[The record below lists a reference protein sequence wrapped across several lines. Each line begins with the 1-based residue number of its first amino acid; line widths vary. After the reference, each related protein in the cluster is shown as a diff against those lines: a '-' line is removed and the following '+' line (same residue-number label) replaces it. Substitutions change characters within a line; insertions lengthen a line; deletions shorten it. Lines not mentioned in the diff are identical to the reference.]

1 MKAIGNIKIIIEML
15 LLNGKDLKYYMWNTR
30 ESLYADEINLEMR
43 KKIMREGEMLPEKLN
58 VLKKIFFEI
67 MRDWHQ
73 KIRK

>member
-1 MKAIGNIKIIIEML
+1 VE
-15 LLNGKDLKYYMWNTR
+15 YQR
-30 ESLYADEINLEMR
+30 EFYADEINLEMR

>member
-1 MKAIGNIKIIIEML
+1 MKAIGNIKIMIEML

-58 VLKKIFFEI
+58 VC
-67 MRDWHQ
+67 
-73 KIRK
+73 